1 VLDFGNPESIEL
13 ILRFSEQ
20 VIQALR

>member
-1 VLDFGNPESIEL
+1 MDFGNPPSTDP

-20 VIQALR
+20 VITPLR